1 MKQAHDLREARP
13 ADLPEPGQLGVVAY
27 GTVNKGGGITQI
39 KRLPVGVVLRTRQ
52 NEFLHQVDG
61 QADQ

>member
-1 MKQAHDLREARP
+1 
-13 ADLPEPGQLGVVAY
+13 
-27 GTVNKGGGITQI
+27 VNKGGGITQI